1 VGGTVVAEP
10 TENQVKTLM
19 SLPSDASLGVLNLF
33 RFRAQALYAPED
45 PEFGTPE
52 AEVSGAQA
60 FERYGEVAGKFI
72 TRCGGLVV
80 FTTPVTQV
88 MIGDEQIEWDI
99 AALMFFPR
107 RADFSAMLADPDFAA
122 VSRHRK
128 AALANHYMLHL
139 AGDRFDSE
147 K

>member
-1 VGGTVVAEP
+1 
-10 TENQVKTLM
+10 
-19 SLPSDASLGVLNLF
+19 
-33 RFRAQALYAPED
+33 
-45 PEFGTPE
+45 
-52 AEVSGAQA
+52 
-60 FERYGEVAGKFI
+60 
-72 TRCGGLVV
+72 
-80 FTTPVTQV
+80 

-107 RADFSAMLADPDFAA
+107 RADFSNMLADPEFAA

-139 AGDRFDSE
+139 AGDPFDSE